1 MIILLYDKT
10 FDGFLS
16 IIFDVI
22 KNKITPERIEDLD
35 FKKPLLWTEKLI
47 IETNPDKANR
57 VWQALKKRLT
67 ERGYNAIYRIHL
79 SGMPDAE
86 MILFRFILKVFASP
100 VNIEENYTDPD
111 VLRIKKLARQ
121 IGQET
126 ERMNQFIRFQKT
138 ADGIYY
144 ASVDPQ
150 FNVIPLIVKHFETRY
165 ADQQWIIYDSKR
177 NYGFYYNCDKT
188 VLINLTSDKIN
199 PLNGKINS
207 EILSQEELHFQQLWK
222 QYFKSTC
229 IEERRNERLQMQH
242 MPKRYWKYLT
252 EKQE

>member
-35 FKKPLLWTEKLI
+35 FKEPLLWTEKLI

-121 IGQET
+121 IGQKT
-126 ERMNQFIRFQKT
+126 ERMNQFQ
-138 ADGIYY
+138 
-144 ASVDPQ
+144 
-150 FNVIPLIVKHFETRY
+150 
-165 ADQQWIIYDSKR
+165 
-177 NYGFYYNCDKT
+177 
-188 VLINLTSDKIN
+188 
-199 PLNGKINS
+199 NS
-207 EILSQEELHFQQLWK
+207 
-222 QYFKSTC
+222 
-229 IEERRNERLQMQH
+229 
-242 MPKRYWKYLT
+242 
-252 EKQE
+252 